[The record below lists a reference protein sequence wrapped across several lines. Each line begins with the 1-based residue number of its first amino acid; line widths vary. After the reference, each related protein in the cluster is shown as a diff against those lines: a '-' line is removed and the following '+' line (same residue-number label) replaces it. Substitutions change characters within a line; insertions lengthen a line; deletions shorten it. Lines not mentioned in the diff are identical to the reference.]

1 MNCQNVFKSFHLVGL
16 NIVTREW
23 NDSILL
29 PLMVVLG
36 YVCACVCVCVY
47 WGSEAESD
55 GTFTEAVTQRVG
67 GGW

>member
-36 YVCACVCVCVY
+36 YVCACVCVCVCT
-47 WGSEAESD
+47 GEVKLKV
-55 GTFTEAVTQRVG
+55 TEPSLRR
-67 GGW
+67 